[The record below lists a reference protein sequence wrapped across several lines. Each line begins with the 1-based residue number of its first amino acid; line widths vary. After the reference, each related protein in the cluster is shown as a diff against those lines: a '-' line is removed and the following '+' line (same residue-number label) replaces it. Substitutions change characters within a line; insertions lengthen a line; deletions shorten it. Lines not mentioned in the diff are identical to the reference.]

1 MSYGSVGMLK
11 SGTTTLEVGLMGL
24 PGVICYKTSS
34 ITYLIAKNLIK
45 LPYIGLINIVLG
57 KKLYPELIQHDFTP
71 DAIAHQLHSVIE
83 NKDTFTEELRN
94 LRSLLRAPSGSTA
107 RRVANELFAD

>member
-1 MSYGSVGMLK
+1 
-11 SGTTTLEVGLMGL
+11 MGL

-57 KKLYPELIQHDFTP
+57 KQLYPELIQHQFTP
-71 DAIAHQLHSVIE
+71 DTIAEVLKSVLG
-83 NKDTFTEELRN
+83 NKDTFTKELRN
-94 LRSLLRAPSGSTA
+94 LRSLLRPSSGSTA
-107 RRVANELFAD
+107 RRVANELLAD